1 MTMKDPHFSRKETEK
16 MSNDLKHAGNS
27 INQLR
32 EQENAN
38 IFLASKEIGQ
48 QMDNNS
54 RWKINTLLLEQT

>member
-54 RWKINTLLLEQT
+54 R